1 MVLLLLIFIF
11 IIKVTDLKNYAFLNY
26 TFMNFA
32 RSNIFE
38 NGSFNNQLYYFL
50 SFLGFLAMN
59 FIFGFPIAA
68 ALFINFFILFHNRQ
82 AYQVSICISLVL
94 MMILWSL
101 SSLLTLQFPN
111 GAIGLV
117 IDLPWW
123 LGGELN

>member
-1 MVLLLLIFIF
+1 LLLAFVL
-11 IIKVTDLKNYAFLNY
+11 IIKVADLKNYAFLNY
-26 TFMNFA
+26 AFMNFA

-38 NGSFNNQLYYFL
+38 NATFNNQFYYFL

-68 ALFINFFILFHNRQ
+68 ALFINLFILFHNKQ
-82 AYQVSICISLVL
+82 AYRVSLCISLAL
-94 MMILWSL
+94 MVILWFL

-111 GAIGLV
+111 GAIGLIV
-117 IDLPWW
+117 DLPWW